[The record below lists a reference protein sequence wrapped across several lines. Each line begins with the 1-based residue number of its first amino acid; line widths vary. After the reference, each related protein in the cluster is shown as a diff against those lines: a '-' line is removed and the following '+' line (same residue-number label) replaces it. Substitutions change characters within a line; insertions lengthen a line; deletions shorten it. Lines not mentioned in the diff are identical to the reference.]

1 MCDVDSESVGLLVEY
16 CSLLPTLKPHTL
28 VYIYIE
34 SRVDDIYLCE
44 KLDGSEL
51 IAYFW
56 NLQEL
61 PRKCPLQQAS
71 TLSSDHDCG

>member
-1 MCDVDSESVGLLVEY
+1 MCDVDSESVGLLVEC
-16 CSLLPTLKPHTL
+16 CSLLPTLKHTL

-34 SRVDDIYLCE
+34 SRVDDVYLCE
-44 KLDGSEL
+44 KLDSFEL
-51 IAYFW
+51 IACFW
-56 NLQEL
+56 NLKEL